1 LRLGVCLHAG
11 AVVRSALPLHPS
23 DRRALALSLATGAE
37 VVVVEAVGRRG
48 SAPTAISAALDA
60 GAGQAWR
67 LVDTALQRA
76 DAQATG
82 FALASALDRLE
93 VDLILFGDDA
103 DPDGIGDVPACIA
116 HQMGALYV
124 TGATELKVRGTTTPA
139 TGLGTDLPGADRG
152 ASRAAETC
160 VDLTIETN
168 LGVHRLGPLT
178 NAVVGVAPDGA
189 WPGVPTREEH
199 ERPSHER
206 PGRPPVQVISLDDLS
221 IDPARVRRRQD
232 GRGVIEPSSRV
243 LVTLQSA
250 LAVIGLLRR

>member
-1 LRLGVCLHAG
+1 MGVCLHAG
-11 AVVRSALPLHPS
+11 AVARSALPLHPT
-23 DRRALALSLATGAE
+23 DRRALAICLAAGAE
-37 VVVVEAVGRRG
+37 VVVVEAVGQRG
-48 SAPTAISAALDA
+48 TAPTAINGALDA
-60 GAGQAWR
+60 GASQAWR

-76 DAQATG
+76 DAHATG
-82 FALASALDRLE
+82 LALAGALDRLE

-124 TGATELKVRGTTTPA
+124 TGATELTARGTTTPA
-139 TGLGTDLPGADRG
+139 VGLGADSPGAGAGGG
-152 ASRAAETC
+152 ASRAAEIC

-168 LGVHRLGPLT
+168 LGAHRLGPLT
-178 NAVVGVAPDGA
+178 NAVVGIAPGGA
-189 WPGVPTREEH
+189 WPAVLAPDEPEPHRH
-199 ERPSHER
+199 PR

-221 IDPARVRRRQD
+221 IDPARVRRTQD

-250 LAVIGLLRR
+250 LAVTGLLRR